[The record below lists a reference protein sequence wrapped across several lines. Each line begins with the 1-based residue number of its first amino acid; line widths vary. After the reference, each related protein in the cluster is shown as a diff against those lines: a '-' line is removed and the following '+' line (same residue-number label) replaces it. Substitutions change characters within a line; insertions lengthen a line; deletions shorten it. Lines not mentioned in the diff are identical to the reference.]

1 MTCYTVQIRDQIIV
15 KGHRFLSFAKTMG
28 KSIGKNMSKHLN
40 GKYGQKFLDH
50 AKKSDK
56 DSIKTTSKRVIQKTA

>member
-1 MTCYTVQIRDQIIV
+1 MFII
-15 KGHRFLSFAKTMG
+15 SFAKTMG
-28 KSIGKNMSKHLN
+28 KNVGKNISKHLN

>member
-1 MTCYTVQIRDQIIV
+1 
-15 KGHRFLSFAKTMG
+15 MG
-28 KSIGKNMSKHLN
+28 KSIGKIISKHLN

-56 DSIKTTSKRVIQKTA
+56 DSIKKSDSKNSISNWCFN